1 MWKWGVY
8 SMIVVLLSSCGGEEG
23 QSTQQPVSKTAHFSY
38 SDFVTRSFSDQHTQ
52 VTISIPDCFEK
63 DEYGGYGLNNHWMLS
78 CYDNY
83 SFLSIDYFT
92 LEEIENYFYY
102 YSDEEGDMGDPLT
115 YLLDYMIH
123 QRAGNLI
130 QSEISQL
137 TEEVNERKANFLFQ
151 SVTGRE
157 TDYQDN
163 VFFLFG
169 AVELDGQYFIVQSIC
184 STDNIKFHLNDFK
197 RMALSIKRV

>member
-92 LEEIENYFYY
+92 IEEVENYFYY

-115 YLLDYMIH
+115 YLLDYMIY

-151 SVTGRE
+151 SVTGRG